1 MESFE
6 SDLDLNNYS
15 LFDILGLFELP
26 YDYTDHSLKTAEN
39 KLQEIKSNIQD
50 ENIITFYDNAYN
62 SLNCLHKFRENRK
75 ISDPKYLNNQY
86 DDTKLIKAALSKKN
100 ISKYDSVLTLLQ
112 EILHDHE
119 DLHIKYENSIKPEPT
134 EIATNKGTDYLDLAN
149 DKNNIIL
156 NTFSNEAAPGK
167 INSLKRIVQYQNLHL
182 NSCFRDKYYNSNP
195 CNFHYNL
202 PSEIKNVLS
211 IRLSSIEIP
220 NAWYLFSYLKGNNR
234 FKLEVTSN
242 EICKGKK
249 CKVYDIIVPDGNYD
263 SDTLVDFL
271 NKTYFCYSER
281 DDLDLKNLKISV
293 DKFNNKTEF
302 KILNKEAN
310 EMVFSLH
317 FTEEST
323 DNIMDTLGW
332 TLGFRLA
339 KYLKIDDSIQSEGLF
354 DAGGDR
360 YIYFSLNDYQYNVN
374 ESNTIFFDETT
385 ISENV
390 LAKIPTINGKLCL
403 IVDENEGTNFTK
415 TRRFNG
421 PVNLKKL
428 QIKIMDKFGDIIN
441 LNHMDYSFTLEL
453 EILYERNSII

>member
-1 MESFE
+1 MNTLE

-15 LFDILGLFELP
+15 VFDILGLFDLP
-26 YDYTDHSLKTAEN
+26 YDYTDHNLNNAEN
-39 KLQEIKSNIQD
+39 KLKKIKTEIDDDS
-50 ENIITFYDNAYN
+50 IINFYDNAYS

-75 ISDPKYLNNQY
+75 ISNPKYLNNHF
-86 DDTKLIKAALSKKN
+86 DDNKVIKAVISKPN

-112 EILHDHE
+112 EILNEHE
-119 DLHIKYENSIKPEPT
+119 DLNITYENSIKPNPT
-134 EIATNKGTDYLDLAN
+134 EIPTNKGTNYYDLAN
-149 DKNNIIL
+149 DKSNLIV
-156 NTFSNEAAPGK
+156 NTFSNIAVPGK
-167 INSLKRIVQYQNLHL
+167 INSLKRIVQYQNLHMS
-182 NSCFRDKYYNSNP
+182 SCFRDKYYDSNP

-220 NAWYLFSYLKGNNR
+220 NAWYLFSFLKGNNR
-234 FKLEVTSN
+234 FKIEITSLVP
-242 EICKGKK
+242 CKGKK
-249 CKVYDIIVPDGNYD
+249 CNVYNIIVPDGNYD
-263 SDTLVDFL
+263 SDTLIDFL
-271 NKTYFCYSER
+271 NKNYFCYSDTE
-281 DDLDLKNLKISV
+281 DDNLKNIKISV
-293 DKFNNKTEF
+293 DKFSNKTEF
-302 KILNKEAN
+302 KIISKKPE

-317 FTEEST
+317 FTEDST
-323 DNIMDTLGW
+323 DNMMNTLGW

-339 KYLKIDDSIQSEGLF
+339 KYLKIDESIQSEGLF

-390 LAKIPTINGKLCL
+390 LAKIPTVNGKLCL
-403 IVDENEGTNFTK
+403 IVDENEGSNFTK

-421 PVNLKKL
+421 PINLKKL
-428 QIKIMDKFGDIIN
+428 QIKIMDRFGDIID

-453 EILYERNSII
+453 EILYERNAII